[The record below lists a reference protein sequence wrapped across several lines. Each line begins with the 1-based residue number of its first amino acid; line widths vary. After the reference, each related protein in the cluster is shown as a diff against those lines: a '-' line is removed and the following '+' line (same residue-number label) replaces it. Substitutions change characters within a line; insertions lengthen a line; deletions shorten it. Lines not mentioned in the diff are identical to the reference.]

1 MRASQKLIPI
11 GLLTLATA
19 ALVGLFLTGR
29 SSNTEVT
36 VQGGRVPAAAQE
48 PLVDQQ
54 TLGTAQKLAVLA
66 ATSEEVQLARDAAR
80 VADHEVDLD
89 FAGALRRANHQPGSE
104 TGEIHALRERIRQI
118 EAQIKADE
126 AKVKQLTAQ
135 AASAKE
141 GDQENLQ
148 TQIELAQAELAL
160 DQDEV
165 ADAQEDLVRAG
176 GDERSRLQRLVK
188 EHESAQHANEGTT
201 QSNSRSS
208 SPADVAFSQGSLLA
222 HWSNWRTLAGH
233 WAQLLQ
239 AKQDALNNA
248 AALSRNHDALER
260 HVGEEQSQKQA
271 LAAQAASLLK
281 ADKTESDANS
291 KQAAAS
297 ALSSLHRLS
306 ADEKSLA
313 DLDKRIQD
321 LRELGAIYDRW
332 SASVERRERAS
343 LHDLIKSALW
353 IILTVLAVVVLDRLI
368 DRSLTRIT
376 LEHKQQITLRGITRF
391 TVQVLAVLAIL
402 LVIFGSPNQVST
414 ILGLAGAGLTV
425 ALKDFI
431 VSFFGWFVLMGRNGI
446 RVGDW
451 VEINGV
457 RGEVIEVGLLR
468 TVLFETGNWTSLGQ
482 LTGRQVAFLNSF
494 AVEGHYFN
502 FTTSGQ
508 WLWDEIQVL
517 IPWGVDP
524 SPIIEKISEMVE
536 TETEQSARTA
546 EQEWQHATRRYGVKP
561 FSATPTANVRS
572 TDEGV
577 QVVVRY
583 ITRASQRAELRSRLH
598 QAAVELIHQGKARRP
613 EAEALPASSG
623 AGANDINPG

>member
-1 MRASQKLIPI
+1 M
-11 GLLTLATA
+11 
-19 ALVGLFLTGR
+19 
-29 SSNTEVT
+29 
-36 VQGGRVPAAAQE
+36 
-48 PLVDQQ
+48 
-54 TLGTAQKLAVLA
+54 
-66 ATSEEVQLARDAAR
+66 
-80 VADHEVDLD
+80 
-89 FAGALRRANHQPGSE
+89 
-104 TGEIHALRERIRQI
+104 ERQ
-118 EAQIKADE
+118 
-126 AKVKQLTAQ
+126 
-135 AASAKE
+135 
-141 GDQENLQ
+141 
-148 TQIELAQAELAL
+148 
-160 DQDEV
+160 
-165 ADAQEDLVRAG
+165 
-176 GDERSRLQRLVK
+176 
-188 EHESAQHANEGTT
+188 
-201 QSNSRSS
+201 
-208 SPADVAFSQGSLLA
+208 
-222 HWSNWRTLAGH
+222 
-233 WAQLLQ
+233 
-239 AKQDALNNA
+239 
-248 AALSRNHDALER
+248 
-260 HVGEEQSQKQA
+260 VGEEQSQKQA

-281 ADKTESDANS
+281 AGKTESDANS

-457 RGEVIEVGLLR
+457 RGELIEVGLLR

-546 EQEWQHATRRYGVKP
+546 EQEWQHATRRYGVTP

-572 TDEGV
+572 TDD
-577 QVVVRY
+577 
-583 ITRASQRAELRSRLH
+583 
-598 QAAVELIHQGKARRP
+598 
-613 EAEALPASSG
+613 EA
-623 AGANDINPG
+623 